1 MNPTYTRNPAYTGA
15 GLPPARIESLGVID
29 DGPDRIITVRWAAG
43 KRGGRE
49 DRVDLSPLIDTLRVY
64 APLRKNTALFAT
76 AHLIDDGFAIAW
88 GDDAIDMPAES
99 VERLA
104 AEAMTR
110 ADFSAFLERHA
121 LTHQAAAAVLGR
133 SKRQIENYLQSEHAI
148 PRVVA
153 LACYGYEARR
163 EEANLASGAVPP
175 SAPVGAESQGRAE
188 TSGFHGFHEE
198 AVPWMGPVSGS
209 GDLRSV
215 SGRAAVLHV
224 HDVDEEIVRAL
235 KERAMAHGRS
245 TEAEHRAI
253 LAEAL
258 VRPRKRSFAEV
269 LASIPDVGE
278 DADFERVQS
287 DREAPRVFD

>member
-1 MNPTYTRNPAYTGA
+1 MNPTYAADPPYTGA
-15 GLPPARIESLGVID
+15 GLPPAQIESLGMID
-29 DGPDRIITVRWAAG
+29 DGADRIIAVRWAAG
-43 KRGGRE
+43 KRRGRE

-76 AHLIDDGFAIAW
+76 AHLIDGGFAIAW
-88 GDDAIDMPAES
+88 GDDAIDMSAES

-110 ADFSAFLERHA
+110 ADFGAFLERHA
-121 LTHQAAAAVLGR
+121 LTHQAAAAILGR
-133 SKRQIENYLQSEHAI
+133 SKRQIENYLRSEHAI

-163 EEANLASGAVPP
+163 EEAVPP
-175 SAPVGAESQGRAE
+175 SPSFGAESQGRAE
-188 TSGFHGFHEE
+188 TSGFHEE
-198 AVPWMGPVSGS
+198 AAPWMGPVTGS

-224 HDVDEEIVRAL
+224 HGVDEEIVRAL

-269 LASIPDVGE
+269 LASIPDVGA

>member
-1 MNPTYTRNPAYTGA
+1 MNRTFAGNPPYTGA
-15 GLPPARIESLGVID
+15 GLPPAQIESLGVID
-29 DGPDRIITVRWAAG
+29 EGPDRIIAVRWAAG
-43 KRGGRE
+43 KRRGRV
-49 DRVDLSPLIDTLRVY
+49 DRVDLSPLIDTFRVY
-64 APLRKNTALFAT
+64 TPLRKNTALFAT
-76 AHLIDDGFAIAW
+76 AHLIDNGFAIAW
-88 GDDAIDMPAES
+88 GDDAIDMSAES

-110 ADFSAFLERHA
+110 ADFSAFLEKHA
-121 LTHQAAAAVLGR
+121 LTHQAAAAILGR

-163 EEANLASGAVPP
+163 EEANLASGAVPLSP
-175 SAPVGAESQGRAE
+175 SLRTESQGSAE
-188 TSGFHGFHEE
+188 TSGFHEE
-198 AVPWMGPVSGS
+198 AAPWMGPVTGS

-224 HDVDEEIVRAL
+224 HGVDEEIVRAL

-245 TEAEHRAI
+245 TEAEHKAI

-269 LASIPDVGE
+269 LASIPDIGA

-287 DREAPRVFD
+287 DGEAPRVFD